1 MAAHEADYVD
11 PTAELGKEWLDIEAR
26 RNCRWEH
33 SFECACVRGGVGARA
48 SGCVCAWV
56 RVAGA
61 WVTPVKISTHK
72 QPRLLNSVCP
82 GWSPAL
88 IPA

>member
-33 SFECACVRGGVGARA
+33 SFECACVCRCVGACA
-48 SGCVCAWV
+48 CVRAWV
-56 RVAGA
+56 RVRGGVERVRAGA
-61 WVTPVKISTHK
+61 FVRGCV
-72 QPRLLNSVCP
+72 
-82 GWSPAL
+82 
-88 IPA
+88 

>member
-33 SFECACVRGGVGARA
+33 SFECACVCRCVGACACVRA
-48 SGCVCAWV
+48 CVLGCVCVGAWSACVRAWV
-56 RVAGA
+56 RVRGGVERVRAGA
-61 WVTPVKISTHK
+61 FVRGCV
-72 QPRLLNSVCP
+72 
-82 GWSPAL
+82 
-88 IPA
+88 